1 MMVVMQ
7 LVKPSPQEGWP
18 GRWDVHEITPTSSG
32 SPRAAH
38 CCLPAELAEA
48 LAQSMAE
55 ADELGGARP
64 GGPPPASKH
73 AVRALP
79 RELLTEQRLQELG
92 GAEARCSVCR
102 LDCYLLVSPVLS
114 SWCWHWSSLCA
125 PPSQAVLV
133 RS

>member
-79 RELLTEQRLQELG
+79 RERLTEARLQELG

-102 LDCYLLVSPVLS
+102 WGCFFSVSPVLS
-114 SWCWHWSSLCA
+114 PRLVSWRSLCA
-125 PPSQAVLV
+125 PPLQAVLV